1 MWESPSLNMDSD
13 AVVVDKVVVGYGK
26 TTILSELSM
35 RVKKGTIFAL
45 LGPSG
50 CGKTTLLSCILGRK
64 DVKAGEIRVFNGA
77 PGDRSIGLPGG
88 LVGFM
93 PQDICLYLE
102 FTIQVNIVHYCS
114 VICGKNVA
122 ESWTLKAEIYI
133 DLFRRHSHT
142 LGDSKGCQET

>member
-1 MWESPSLNMDSD
+1 MTDWPLVWLSYHPHLRIEIASLSFNMDSD
-13 AVVVDKVVVGYGK
+13 AVAVNKVVVGYGK

-35 RVKKGTIFAL
+35 SVKRGTIFAL

-64 DVKAGEIRVFNGA
+64 DVKAGEIRVFSGA

-102 FTIQVNIVHYCS
+102 FTIQVN
-114 VICGKNVA
+114 
-122 ESWTLKAEIYI
+122 
-133 DLFRRHSHT
+133 
-142 LGDSKGCQET
+142 Q

>member
-1 MWESPSLNMDSD
+1 MDSD
-13 AVVVDKVVVGYGK
+13 AVVVNKVVVGYGK
-26 TTILSELSM
+26 HTILNELSM
-35 RVKKGTIFAL
+35 RVNRGTIFAL

-64 DVKAGEIRVFNGA
+64 DFKAGDIRVFSGV

-102 FTIQVNIVHYCS
+102 FTVQVN
-114 VICGKNVA
+114 
-122 ESWTLKAEIYI
+122 EE
-133 DLFRRHSHT
+133 
-142 LGDSKGCQET
+142 